1 MSTTLLTYAV
11 YHLVDRGDEPKN
23 IAKELGVTTK
33 VVRDIIK
40 NRDSSIKNDSIK
52 TTSAKVTSSDMMIR
66 ETSVKGTK
74 SVAIMTK
81 AASEVNDEFKKKFNS
96 TVSRT
101 AKNSIYRPNN
111 KK

>member
-1 MSTTLLTYAV
+1 MSDLSTTYAV
-11 YHLVDRGDEPKN
+11 YYLSDQGIPSKN
-23 IAKELGVTTK
+23 ISKELGISLKIVK
-33 VVRDIIK
+33 DIIGNRETQK
-40 NRDSSIKNDSIK
+40 NEKIK
-52 TTSAKVTSSDMMIR
+52 TTSGKATSKDLMIR

-81 AASEVNDEFKKKFNS
+81 AASEVNDEFKKQLNT

-101 AKNSIYRPNN
+101 AKNSIYRPNT